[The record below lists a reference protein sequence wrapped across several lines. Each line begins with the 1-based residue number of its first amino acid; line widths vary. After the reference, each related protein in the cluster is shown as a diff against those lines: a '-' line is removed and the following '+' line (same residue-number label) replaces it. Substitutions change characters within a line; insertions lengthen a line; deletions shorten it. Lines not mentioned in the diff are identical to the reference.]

1 MKARYKTIVDRY
13 AQAIHRGQMPA
24 GTRLPTHRT
33 LAADERISLAT
44 ATRVYRELE
53 AMGLVSGET
62 GRGTFVRDIS
72 LPPGHGVDQQSVAGD
87 VIDLNFNY
95 PSLPAQG
102 DALREALRRLAMAG
116 ILNLICATS
125 LMPGG
130 SPSAK
135 LSPAI

>member
-72 LPPGHGVDQQSVAGD
+72 LPPGHGVGRCYRSQLQLSFAAGAGGCAARGAQAAGD
-87 VIDLNFNY
+87 
-95 PSLPAQG
+95 
-102 DALREALRRLAMAG
+102 
-116 ILNLICATS
+116 
-125 LMPGG
+125 GG
-130 SPSAK
+130 GY
-135 LSPAI
+135 